1 MPISRFLDPKNDYVF
16 WKVFGTEKNKD
27 VLIAFLNHVLCLEDK
42 DQIIDVT
49 FLDPRQSPEVAAYRQ
64 SIVDVLCKDQN
75 GVQIIVEMQVSR
87 HAGFEKRAQYYAAKA
102 YSRQIIKEDENH
114 KKMAVYAK
122 LKAVIFLAIAD
133 FMMFPEKEAWMSEHY
148 LLDNKTYEHDLKD
161 FHFIFLELPKFKKT
175 LDDLSSIQDKW
186 MYFFKHAEES
196 TLEEIEKLVGKDVII
211 KRAFY
216 AIDQASWTP
225 EELTTYEQREKNL
238 LDNQA
243 VEDYKLF
250 EAKEKGKKEGRD
262 EGIEI
267 GEARGEAKLREEK
280 LKIAQEMLKSSI
292 DINLISQITNLSL
305 DQIKELAK

>member
-1 MPISRFLDPKNDYVF
+1 
-16 WKVFGTEKNKD
+16 
-27 VLIAFLNHVLCLEDK
+27 
-42 DQIIDVT
+42 
-49 FLDPRQSPEVAAYRQ
+49 
-64 SIVDVLCKDQN
+64 
-75 GVQIIVEMQVSR
+75 
-87 HAGFEKRAQYYAAKA
+87 
-102 YSRQIIKEDENH
+102 
-114 KKMAVYAK
+114 
-122 LKAVIFLAIAD
+122 
-133 FMMFPEKEAWMSEHY
+133 
-148 LLDNKTYEHDLKD
+148 
-161 FHFIFLELPKFKKT
+161 
-175 LDDLSSIQDKW
+175 SIQDKW

-280 LKIAQEMLKSSI
+280 LKAEERLREEKLKAEERLREEKLKIAQEMLADGDAIEKVAR
-292 DINLISQITNLSL
+292 ITKLSL
-305 DQIKELAK
+305 DQIKEIQVR

>member
-1 MPISRFLDPKNDYVF
+1 
-16 WKVFGTEKNKD
+16 
-27 VLIAFLNHVLCLEDK
+27 
-42 DQIIDVT
+42 
-49 FLDPRQSPEVAAYRQ
+49 
-64 SIVDVLCKDQN
+64 
-75 GVQIIVEMQVSR
+75 
-87 HAGFEKRAQYYAAKA
+87 
-102 YSRQIIKEDENH
+102 
-114 KKMAVYAK
+114 
-122 LKAVIFLAIAD
+122 
-133 FMMFPEKEAWMSEHY
+133 
-148 LLDNKTYEHDLKD
+148 
-161 FHFIFLELPKFKKT
+161 
-175 LDDLSSIQDKW
+175 SIQDKW

-211 KRAFY
+211 KRAFF

-280 LKIAQEMLKSSI
+280 LKAEERLREEKLKAEERLREEKLKAEAKLGEEKLKAEARLGEEKLKIAKEMLKSSI
-292 DINLISQITNLSL
+292 DINLISQITNLTL
-305 DQIKELAK
+305 DQIKEIQVR

>member
-1 MPISRFLDPKNDYVF
+1 
-16 WKVFGTEKNKD
+16 
-27 VLIAFLNHVLCLEDK
+27 
-42 DQIIDVT
+42 
-49 FLDPRQSPEVAAYRQ
+49 
-64 SIVDVLCKDQN
+64 
-75 GVQIIVEMQVSR
+75 
-87 HAGFEKRAQYYAAKA
+87 
-102 YSRQIIKEDENH
+102 
-114 KKMAVYAK
+114 
-122 LKAVIFLAIAD
+122 
-133 FMMFPEKEAWMSEHY
+133 
-148 LLDNKTYEHDLKD
+148 
-161 FHFIFLELPKFKKT
+161 HFIFLELPKFKKT

-211 KRAFY
+211 KRAFF

-267 GEARGEAKLREEK
+267 GEARGEARGRAEGREEEK
-280 LKIAQEMLKSSI
+280 LKIAQEMLKNNI
-292 DINLISQITNLSL
+292 DINLISQITNLTL
-305 DQIKELAK
+305 DQIKELVK